1 MSGTA
6 ARTGMPVQVKAV
18 FTVLKRLSKR
28 NRLRKLTTVLMM
40 NVFSVRFK
48 IKKIWFA
55 LKGYLHYL
63 VCLLTNID
71 YFSQQGGQINFCK
84 RG

>member
-1 MSGTA
+1 MELYQLIQKLQARREGRLLYCKKKENQTANMSGTA

-48 IKKIWFA
+48 IKKI
-55 LKGYLHYL
+55 
-63 VCLLTNID
+63 
-71 YFSQQGGQINFCK
+71 
-84 RG
+84 